1 MKKRVKIRELMQ
13 REWVRGEI
21 VKLFH
26 LRNRGMIH
34 GDDGYDVTFNQESLV
49 VGSYRELS
57 LGLKTTYGIFVA
69 TGANVPTAMR
79 SSTSMNERDLD
90 QFGKDRSMTH
100 EGSDLAPLSKP
111 GKGNDWRG

>member
-13 REWVRGEI
+13 REWLRGEI

-57 LGLKTTYGIFVA
+57 LGLKATYGSFFA
-69 TGANVPTAMR
+69 TGAKVPTAINVMPALGQTGKTEDR
-79 SSTSMNERDLD
+79 ENVRPARIGK
-90 QFGKDRSMTH
+90 FG
-100 EGSDLAPLSKP
+100 AV
-111 GKGNDWRG
+111 